1 MPLSYENITTHLT
14 IDQQQ
19 RKAVVP
25 DKKIFYYC
33 FFTRQPA
40 SPQENFKHVAIMN
53 NLQSEIIARIIPVIM
68 WITAL
73 GLVGIWTRDIVAGK
87 FSGQGSFFKWRE
99 GENMLWP
106 HICAEY
112 LTSLGLIAGG
122 TGLWMGGPWG
132 LPVSLLSLGALV
144 YSAIN
149 SSGWVFAE
157 KERLPYGIPMWISLA
172 GAVFSLIVLIAV
184 SGLS

>member
-1 MPLSYENITTHLT
+1 MNILH
-14 IDQQQ
+14 
-19 RKAVVP
+19 
-25 DKKIFYYC
+25 
-33 FFTRQPA
+33 
-40 SPQENFKHVAIMN
+40 
-53 NLQSEIIARIIPVIM
+53 SELIGRVIPVIM

-73 GLVGIWTRDIVAGK
+73 GLVGIWTRDIIAGK

-106 HICAEY
+106 HISAEY

-122 TGLWMGGPWG
+122 TGLWLGESWG

-172 GAVFSLIVLIAV
+172 GAIFSLIMLIGV